1 MVALNYCKMEQYIMS
16 LSNLKRQQLF
26 LKIQPITIV
35 CYEIYFIF
43 NMSSSLKCRLDFTSK
58 FDTDTLLLLHAFCTA
73 CAFQIGIN
81 LAILHSKSIY
91 SKSNLV
97 TKTKPSLIF
106 ETMPLSIYISHDLLW
121 YVCCLWIQITLFCFN
136 FPNCIFANPFFSSKL
151 EFSLLWLAWQIDIW
165 ITIKPFCNLL
175 AHTVG
180 ILYNEIYL

>member
-26 LKIQPITIV
+26 LKIQHLTIV

-58 FDTDTLLLLHAFCTA
+58 FDTDTLLLAYVLLCVCFWNRHKF
-73 CAFQIGIN
+73 
-81 LAILHSKSIY
+81 
-91 SKSNLV
+91 SNL
-97 TKTKPSLIF
+97 TFEKYLFKIKPCNKTKPSLIF

-151 EFSLLWLAWQIDIW
+151 VFSWLWLAWQIDIW
-165 ITIKPFCNLL
+165 ITISPFCNLL

-180 ILYNEIYL
+180 ILYNKIYL